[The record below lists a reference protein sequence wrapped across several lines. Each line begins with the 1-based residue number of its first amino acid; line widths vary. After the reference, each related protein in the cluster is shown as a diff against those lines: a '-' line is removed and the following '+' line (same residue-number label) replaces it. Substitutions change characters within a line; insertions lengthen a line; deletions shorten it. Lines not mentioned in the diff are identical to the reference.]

1 MSLEY
6 RKRPD
11 GKFLKAHVV
20 EDELVK
26 ADVESRKRD
35 LEREKA
41 KYDRLLLIDKAD
53 LELLEQ
59 FRHHGHSDG
68 TLEDQI
74 RDKAAE
80 LQAEID
86 KITSVLAEVIEP

>member
-1 MSLEY
+1 MSMEY

-41 KYDRLLLIDKAD
+41 KYDKLLLIDAAD
-53 LELLEQ
+53 LEVLNQ
-59 FRHHGHSDG
+59 FRYHGHSDG
-68 TLEDQI
+68 TLEDNI
-74 RDKAAE
+74 RDKVAE

-86 KITSVLAEVIEP
+86 KITAVLVEVIGP

>member
-1 MSLEY
+1 MSMEY

-41 KYDRLLLIDKAD
+41 KYDKLLLIDEAD
-53 LELLEQ
+53 LELLNQ
-59 FRHHGHSDG
+59 FRHFSPSDG
-68 TLEDQI
+68 PLEDQI
-74 RDKAAE
+74 RDKVAE

-86 KITSVLAEVIEP
+86 KITAVLVEVIGP

>member
-41 KYDRLLLIDKAD
+41 KYDRLLLIDEAD
-53 LELLEQ
+53 LELLDQ
-59 FRHHGHSDG
+59 FRHRHDQ
-68 TLEDQI
+68 TIEDAV
-74 RDKAAE
+74 RDKVAE

-86 KITSVLAEVIEP
+86 KITNVLAEVIGP